1 MYLYGLLGGLYPLV
15 LLLYNIKNVTS
26 CAIVV
31 RVTFFCDATTVGCKS
46 YSRTVLA
53 IFPNSSVTTEKET
66 RFFPFCIYSGNDM
79 CHVSDHRLPLNIQ
92 LLVFKIQDKLLSRT
106 ETLCR
111 GCNQVFS
118 RIIHLGKLLWLISL
132 KECKKI
138 RSGSISCK
146 ECNFPTF
153 FFYFQTGTDC

>member
-1 MYLYGLLGGLYPLV
+1 
-15 LLLYNIKNVTS
+15 
-26 CAIVV
+26 
-31 RVTFFCDATTVGCKS
+31 
-46 YSRTVLA
+46 
-53 IFPNSSVTTEKET
+53 
-66 RFFPFCIYSGNDM
+66 M

-153 FFYFQTGTDC
+153 FFLLSNWHRLLVCQMHVMVPIAKTDRHPFVPKKIQDQRLQSCSLPLTLFFSLAPQQCRITDAIYRFFTFLNIFTLLQRQSQLKSD